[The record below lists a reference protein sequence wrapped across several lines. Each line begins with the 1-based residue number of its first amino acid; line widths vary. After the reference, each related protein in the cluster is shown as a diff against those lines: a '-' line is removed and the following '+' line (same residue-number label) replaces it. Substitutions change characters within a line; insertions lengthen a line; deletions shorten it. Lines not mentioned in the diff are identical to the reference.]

1 MHKRSLPAA
10 SIIHYAHRM
19 NPDTIR
25 QFQRAVTLQQ
35 QGRLDDAARLCQAV
49 INRVPRE
56 PDPLH
61 LLGLIRK
68 QQGRFEDA
76 LRLLHDSIDKAPD
89 RPNFLGN
96 LGNLLTQLQRY
107 ADAER
112 AYRRALALDASFR
125 PARLGLAR
133 VLNAAGVHDA
143 AEREARTMLDANR
156 QDAEA
161 LAALGAALSGQEQY
175 ADAETAYRD
184 ALRIAPK
191 YGAARHNL
199 GALLSRTERVEESL
213 AELERAVNDGVRGAE
228 IDFNRAS
235 ALMKL
240 YRFDEGEALLAESVR
255 REPANADVQKLLARF
270 RFMRGSE
277 IYADELIR
285 SAERHRDSAALQ
297 LALGEVLHGAG
308 RLDEAKAALR
318 TALKACG
325 ANPRLLGS
333 LASVYQEAGNFNAA
347 LDSARHAI
355 RADPD
360 DPLLVDY
367 EIDALMSLGRATEA
381 LPLIRAGRKRVPD
394 HQWYIAIEA
403 TAARLTGDA
412 LYPWL
417 CDYDNMVRQY
427 DLEPPDGWRSIDEFH
442 NDLLPVLHERHQFY
456 AHPLDQSLRLGSQT
470 PRNLIGDPHPVIR
483 AFIAAMQ
490 EPIAEYRAAIGQ
502 DADHPLRRRNHGV
515 AKLTGCWS
523 VRLRR
528 GGFHVNHIHPEGWIS
543 SAYYAEV
550 PSEVADTERKSGWIK
565 FGEPRYPVPGAAIE
579 KTVRPKQGRLV
590 LFPSYLWHG
599 TTPILGDEP
608 RMTLAFDVIT
618 KTL

>member
-1 MHKRSLPAA
+1 MP
-10 SIIHYAHRM
+10 I
-19 NPDTIR
+19 
-25 QFQRAVTLQQ
+25 
-35 QGRLDDAARLCQAV
+35 
-49 INRVPRE
+49 
-56 PDPLH
+56 
-61 LLGLIRK
+61 
-68 QQGRFEDA
+68 
-76 LRLLHDSIDKAPD
+76 
-89 RPNFLGN
+89 
-96 LGNLLTQLQRY
+96 
-107 ADAER
+107 
-112 AYRRALALDASFR
+112 ALALDATFR

-175 ADAETAYRD
+175 ADAETAFRD

-199 GALLSRTERVEESL
+199 GALLSKTERVEESL
-213 AELERAVNDGVRGAE
+213 AELERAVSDGVRGAE

-240 YRFDEGEALLAESVR
+240 YRFEEGEALLVETIGR
-255 REPANADVQKLLARF
+255 DPGNADAQKLLARF
-270 RFMRGSE
+270 RFMRGDGN
-277 IYADELIR
+277 YANDLIH
-285 SAERHRDSAALQ
+285 SAERHRDNAALQ
-297 LALGEVLHGAG
+297 LALGQVLHGAG
-308 RLDEAKAALR
+308 RLDEAEASLRAALN
-318 TALKACG
+318 ACG
-325 ANPRLLGS
+325 THPRLLGL
-333 LASVYQEAGNFNAA
+333 LASVHQEAGNFDAA
-347 LDSARHAI
+347 LDNAQRAI

-367 EIDALMSLGRATEA
+367 QIDALMSLGRAMEA
-381 LPLIRAGRKRVPD
+381 LPLIRAGRVRMPD

-403 TAARLTGDA
+403 TAARLMGDA

-417 CDYDNMVRQY
+417 CDYDDMVRQY
-427 DLEPPDGWRSIDEFH
+427 DLEPPEGWRSIEEFH

-483 AFIAAMQ
+483 AFVAAMQ
-490 EPIAEYRAAIGQ
+490 EPIAEYRAAVGQ
-502 DADHPLRRRNHGV
+502 DANHPLRRRNHGN
-515 AKLTGCWS
+515 ARLSGCWS

-550 PSEVADTERKSGWIK
+550 PAEVADTEKKSGWIK
-565 FGEPRYPVPGAAIE
+565 FGEPRYPIPGATAE
-579 KTVRPKQGRLV
+579 KTVQPKQGRLM
-590 LFPSYLWHG
+590 LFPSYFWHG

-618 KTL
+618 ETPR